1 MKKHVIFALLSML
14 VVAICSSCAT
24 VEKSSNS
31 GNPKLNVKAT
41 KRPEIIDHKNM
52 KWGKEPPEWV
62 SMEREE
68 IEKTGKYGDSYVF
81 KFESEK
87 GKDLEGSELWLKN
100 FAVGSEISRL
110 VSQRVN
116 DKAVSA
122 AEGNKDKVAAFTKE
136 LVSIVSQSTINGL
149 KRESDYWVLQRWY
162 NADGEAE
169 GDYYSS
175 LILYSIPKAILDGI
189 VKEAIKMANGKVPP
203 ATPEEKDAQETVM
216 KAFDAGL

>member
-1 MKKHVIFALLSML
+1 MKKQVVFALLSVLIVAML
-14 VVAICSSCAT
+14 AGCAT
-24 VEKSSNS
+24 VDKSA
-31 GNPKLNVKAT
+31 GGGKLNAKAT
-41 KRPEIIDHKNM
+41 KRPDIIDHKNM

-62 SMEREE
+62 AMDRDE
-68 IEKTGKYGDSYVF
+68 IEKSGKYGDVYIF
-81 KFESEK
+81 KFESER

-100 FAVGSEISRL
+100 FSVGSEISRL

-122 AEGNKDKVAAFTKE
+122 AEGNKDKVGAFTKE

-149 KRESDYWVLQRWY
+149 KKESDYWVLQRY
-162 NADGEAE
+162 YDADGEAE

-175 LILYSIPKAILDGI
+175 LILYTIPKQILDGI
-189 VKEAIKMANGKVPP
+189 VKEAIKQANAKVSP